1 MKRIYFKLNQ
11 KPAIL
16 GYVIAFLFF
25 PFLFY
30 TGLRENDV
38 LMIIFSIIL
47 LAIITSNLIIFERN
61 GFQFSPSH
69 LTVVSKYKIRVFK
82 ITDIEKIDVEFK
94 KIKDYYYVFAKIY
107 LFSKENTIKFEWTE
121 VRAKHCSYKYNI
133 NDSNIDDY
141 YCKLTSIDKVNV
153 TIDN

>member
-16 GYVIAFLFF
+16 GYAIAFLFF

-47 LAIITSNLIIFERN
+47 LAIMTFNLIIFERN
-61 GFQFSPSH
+61 GFQFSPSQ
-69 LTVVSKYKIRVFK
+69 LTVVRKYKIRVFK
-82 ITDIEKIDVEFK
+82 INDIEKIDVEFK
-94 KIKDYYYVFAKIY
+94 KNKRLLLCICQD
-107 LFSKENTIKFEWTE
+107 LFI
-121 VRAKHCSYKYNI
+121 
-133 NDSNIDDY
+133 
-141 YCKLTSIDKVNV
+141 L
-153 TIDN
+153 